1 MPSSE
6 GGTHAGAARSGAA
19 PAAPGG
25 SSGAGVPAVPRAAR
39 SGPTR
44 ATPVLL
50 LALAGALLAARVAL
64 GIFEHVRPVERADRV
79 EWREP
84 AAGEAEARDGGRLL
98 FYCFTRDGEPRC
110 RQMSREVFAEP
121 RSAELIQRQFVPIR
135 VLDLARE
142 DGHNPP
148 DVARL
153 EQQYAITE
161 FPTLVVT
168 TPGHERFEKQAG
180 YAGALATTQFI
191 SGAPVRLLLRASHGH
206 PRAGRDSVA
215 GADTSAGVTTGR

>member
-1 MPSSE
+1 MPPSE
-6 GGTHAGAARSGAA
+6 AGA
-19 PAAPGG
+19 PA
-25 SSGAGVPAVPRAAR
+25 AAR

-50 LALAGALLAARVAL
+50 LALAGALLVARVAL
-64 GIFEHVRPVERADRV
+64 GIVEHARPVERADRV

-84 AAGEAEARDGGRLL
+84 AAGEAEARLTGRLL
-98 FYCFTRDGEPRC
+98 LYCFTRGGDPRC
-110 RQMSREVFAEP
+110 RQLTREVFADA
-121 RSAELIQRQFVPIR
+121 RAAERIQRRFVPIR

-153 EQQYAITE
+153 EQEYAVNE
-161 FPTLVVT
+161 FPTLVVA

-191 SGAPVRLLLRASHGH
+191 TGAPVQLLMGAPPGH

-215 GADTSAGVTTGR
+215 GGADTSAGGAAGR

>member
-1 MPSSE
+1 MPPSE
-6 GGTHAGAARSGAA
+6 
-19 PAAPGG
+19 
-25 SSGAGVPAVPRAAR
+25 AVTSPPRAAR

-50 LALAGALLAARVAL
+50 LALAGALLAARVTL
-64 GIFEHVRPVERADRV
+64 GIVEQVRPVERADRV

-98 FYCFTRDGEPRC
+98 LYFFTRDGEPGC
-110 RQMSREVFAEP
+110 RQISREVFADP
-121 RSAELIQRQFVPIR
+121 RGAERIQRQFVPVR

-153 EQQYAITE
+153 EQEYGVTE
-161 FPTLVVT
+161 FPTLVVAL
-168 TPGHERFEKQAG
+168 PGHERFEKHAG
-180 YAGALATTQFI
+180 YEGALAATQFI
-191 SGAPVRLLLRASHGH
+191 SGAPVRLVMGGRRGRSM
-206 PRAGRDSVA
+206 RDSLPA
-215 GADTSAGVTTGR
+215 GPGEGAATGR